1 MPSDVRPS
9 EAVNVVLPT
18 STKMDGPTGI
28 GLALSVG
35 SWVYSIVMN
44 HGVPNKQTELLERL
58 ADNQNKMLGYLQSIL
73 AEVQWSQQ
81 VTAVIKPVT
90 DINYFF
96 HAMRALKPG
105 DTEAASN
112 WADSV
117 LREDSLGIAY
127 ALYSINQAMMGKGLT
142 TASLPQ
148 IFANRINSQVTPQ
161 SKFREALWFFRSL
174 ADLQTKGFSCLSNA
188 FNLKHG
194 IGTINDRRTKE
205 FLSPYDFTL
214 SDQEK
219 YNHKA
224 IYDVSSW
231 YENPAWGDNYFTITD
246 DISYVDTNDV
256 IAPVGCVVVGAALY
270 RKGNR
275 IAIKIKVAEPQPNHA
290 VSQRSARW
298 YENTAWGNNYFTLD
312 EGNNYVD
319 ARRVDPSQVNLPD
332 GNYAIVGLRLFQLG
346 NRIAIGVLFCTVDY
360 VTPKI
365 EKNPNWSQINDFNPT
380 SYFDIRPDNCYVN
393 TNTVE
398 PTPYYY
404 TSGAQLYLFGN
415 RIAIQLDTR

>member
-9 EAVNVVLPT
+9 EAVNVAPPTLPE
-18 STKMDGPTGI
+18 MDGPTGI

-205 FLSPYDFTL
+205 FLSPYNTTL

-219 YNHKA
+219 YNHVA

-246 DISYVDTNDV
+246 ELSYVDTNDV
-256 IAPVGCVVVGAALY
+256 IAPDGCVVVGAALY
-270 RKGNR
+270 LKGNR
-275 IAIKIKVAEPQPNHA
+275 IAIKIKVTEPQPGNA

-319 ARRVDPSQVNLPD
+319 ARPVDLGSSE
-332 GNYAIVGLRLFQLG
+332 AIVGLRLFKLE
-346 NRIAIGVLFCTVDY
+346 NRIAIGVLGCRVDY
-360 VTPKI
+360 ETPKI
-365 EKNPNWSQINDFNPT
+365 QKNPNWSQMNDLDPP
-380 SYFDIRPDNCYVN
+380 YFDIRPDNCYVN

-415 RIAIQLDTR
+415 RIAIKLNTR